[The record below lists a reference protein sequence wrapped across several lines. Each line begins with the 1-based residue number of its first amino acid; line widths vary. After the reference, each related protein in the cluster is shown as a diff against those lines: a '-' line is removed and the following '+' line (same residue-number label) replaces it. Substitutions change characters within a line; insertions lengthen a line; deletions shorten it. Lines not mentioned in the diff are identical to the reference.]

1 MKVSTSELPPRQLAL
16 EIEVEQERVDRAIDG
31 AYRRIANRVKVPG
44 FRPGKAPRTMV
55 ERMIGRESIVE
66 DALEHLVPDVVNEA
80 IEQEKVEAYSRPR
93 VESVEVEPLRV
104 KAVVPLA
111 PKVEL
116 GDYAK
121 QVRVERPEV
130 TVEPKQVDEVIDR
143 LREARAQWVPV
154 ERPVQQGD
162 RVGIDLRGEVAETER
177 VLVDAKDAEYVI
189 DPEGAQPA
197 PGFAEQIVGLSA
209 DDEKAFTLPLAE
221 DYREKD
227 LAGKDVQFSV
237 TVHWVKERQLPELD
251 DAFAQEVGDYADVAG
266 LREAIEKQIRER
278 EEERV
283 RSEFEEAILDKL
295 VEVST
300 VEVAPQVVDHQ
311 AEHMLET
318 FASNLER
325 QGLQLNQYL
334 RFAGKDEAALRD
346 EFRADAEKRVKRSLA
361 LDAFEKA
368 EQIGVEPGDVEAE
381 VKKAAANTTE
391 PDKAETATL
400 GNPDA
405 MARVEAALRERK
417 AIERLEEIATSNGT
431 ARPARRGKKNLSTEA
446 VEADTEASSEPAAS
460 ATATEAQENA

>member
-1 MKVSTSELPPRQLAL
+1 MKISTSELPPRQLAL

-55 ERMIGRESIVE
+55 ERMVGRESIVE
-66 DALEHLVPDVVNEA
+66 DALEHLVPDIVNEA

-104 KAVVPLA
+104 KAIVPLA

-121 QVRVERPEV
+121 ELRVERSEV
-130 TVEPKQVDEVIDR
+130 KVEPKQVDEVIDR
-143 LREARAQWVPV
+143 LRESHAQWAPV
-154 ERPVQQGD
+154 ERAVQKGD
-162 RVGIDLRGEVAETER
+162 RVGIDLRGEVSETER

-197 PGFAEQIVGLSA
+197 PGFAEQVIGMSA
-209 DDEKAFTLPLAE
+209 DEEKSFTLALAE
-221 DYREKD
+221 DYRDKD
-227 LAGKDVQFSV
+227 LAGKDVQF
-237 TVHWVKERQLPELD
+237 TAKVHWVKERQLPEPD
-251 DAFAQEVGDYADVAG
+251 DAFAQEVGDYSDIGA
-266 LREAIEKQIRER
+266 LREAIETQIRER
-278 EEERV
+278 EEDRV

-318 FASNLER
+318 FAGNLER

-368 EQIGVEPGDVEAE
+368 EEIGVDTVDVEAE
-381 VKKAAANTTE
+381 VKKAAANTAE
-391 PDKAETATL
+391 PDKAEMSTL
-400 GNPDA
+400 GNPEA

-417 AIERLEEIATSNGT
+417 AIERLGEIATSNGT
-431 ARPARRGKKNLSTEA
+431 TRPARKSKKNLSTEA
-446 VEADTEASSEPAAS
+446 TEADTEASPREAESGAP
-460 ATATEAQENA
+460 EAQENA